1 MTKPV
6 KISEA
11 LRNLLRSLGIE
22 KRLLEAQA
30 AEVWSDVVGPEID
43 RVTHVTGVEMGVMKV
58 AVRDSLWSQELS
70 LMKADIIS
78 KLNERVGGEVIRDI
92 RFR

>member
-1 MTKPV
+1 MTKPL
-6 KISEA
+6 KIGDA

-22 KRLLEAQA
+22 KGLLEAQA
-30 AEVWSDVVGPEID
+30 AGVWSDVVGPEID
-43 RVTHVTGVEMGVMKV
+43 RVTQVVEVERGVLRV
-58 AVRDSLWSQELS
+58 AVKDSLWSQELS

-78 KLNERVGGEVIRDI
+78 RLNERVGQEVIRDI

>member
-1 MTKPV
+1 MTSPV
-6 KISEA
+6 KIGDA
-11 LRNLLRSLGIE
+11 LRNLLKSLGIE

-30 AEVWSDVVGPEID
+30 AEVWPDVVGAEID
-43 RVTHVTGVEMGVMKV
+43 RVTQVVGVERGIMKV

-70 LMKADIIS
+70 LMKQDILD
-78 KLNERVGGEVIRDI
+78 KLNGRIGQKVIRDI